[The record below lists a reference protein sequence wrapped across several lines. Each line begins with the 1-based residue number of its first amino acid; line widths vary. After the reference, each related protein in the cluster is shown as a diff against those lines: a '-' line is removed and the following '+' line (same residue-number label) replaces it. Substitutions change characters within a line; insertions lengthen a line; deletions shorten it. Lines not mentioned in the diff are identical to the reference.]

1 MPTCPRCQKDLPAE
15 SRFCLHCGKR
25 ITRRSDSFGAVPDR
39 LQRALGD
46 EYKVEGEIG
55 RGGFAVVYSVRD
67 LRLDRRLA
75 VKVIRPEFLTTDVVV
90 ARFQREA
97 KIVAQLNH
105 QNCLEISFAG
115 EGEALVYCAMRYIE
129 GDTLR
134 DRMKRDGRQPID
146 FTLRVFGEIAQGL
159 AHAHEKG
166 IVHRDVTPSNIM
178 LDREAQD
185 RAVLL
190 DFGIAKG
197 LWPVG
202 GKLSISGQVVGS
214 PQYMSPERLAGAKNI
229 DPRSDIYSLGV
240 VAYEMLTA
248 HFSKGDAADARDP
261 RRWRPDIP
269 APLAQSI
276 ERCIQPA
283 PDARWPNIL
292 EAARA
297 AGAPLSV

>member
-1 MPTCPRCQKDLPAE
+1 LPTCPRCEKDLPAE

-25 ITRRSDSFGAVPDR
+25 IQRRSDSFGAVSDR
-39 LQRALGD
+39 LQRALGED
-46 EYKVEGEIG
+46 YKVEGEVG
-55 RGGFAVVYSVRD
+55 RGGFAFVFSVRD
-67 LRLDRRLA
+67 LRLERRLA

-105 QNCLEISFAG
+105 ENCLEISFAG
-115 EGEALVYCAMRYIE
+115 EGEGLVYCAMRYIE

-134 DRMKRDGRQPID
+134 ERMKRDGRQPVD
-146 FTLRVFGEIAQGL
+146 FTLRLFGEIAQGL

-166 IVHRDVTPSNIM
+166 ILHRDVTPSNIM

-214 PQYMSPERLAGAKNI
+214 PQYMSPERLSGAKNI
-229 DPRSDIYSLGV
+229 DVRSDIYSLGV
-240 VAYEMLTA
+240 VAYEMLTG
-248 HFSKGDAADARDP
+248 HMPKGDAADARDP
-261 RRWRPDIP
+261 RTWRKDVP
-269 APLAQSI
+269 AALAKSI
-276 ERCIQPA
+276 ERCVQLTPE
-283 PDARWPNIL
+283 ARWPTVMD
-292 EAARA
+292 A
-297 AGAPLSV
+297 AGAAGVSL

>member
-1 MPTCPRCQKDLPAE
+1 LPTCPRCEKELPAE

-25 ITRRSDSFGAVPDR
+25 IQRRSDSFGAVSDR
-39 LQRALGD
+39 LQRALGED
-46 EYKVEGEIG
+46 YKVEGEVG
-55 RGGFAVVYSVRD
+55 RGGFAFVFSVRD
-67 LRLDRRLA
+67 LRLERRLA

-105 QNCLEISFAG
+105 ENCLEISFAG
-115 EGEALVYCAMRYIE
+115 EGEGLVYCAMRYIE

-134 DRMKRDGRQPID
+134 ERMKRDGRQPVD
-146 FTLRVFGEIAQGL
+146 FTLRLFGEIAQGL

-166 IVHRDVTPSNIM
+166 ILHRDVTPSNIM

-229 DPRSDIYSLGV
+229 DMRSDIYSLGI
-240 VAYEMLTA
+240 VAYEMLTG
-248 HFSKGDAADARDP
+248 HVPKGDAPHARDP
-261 RRWRPDIP
+261 RKWRRDVPE
-269 APLAQSI
+269 ALARSI
-276 ERCIQPA
+276 ERCIQLS
-283 PDARWPNIL
+283 PDARWPSVR
-292 EAARA
+292 EAAA
-297 AGAPLSV
+297 ALGR